1 MSRIL
6 LASLAVSS
14 ALLATG
20 CPLAPGCGAYDGGGD
35 RVYTRGTDMMIV
47 CTNGGYSAT
56 IGSATHEGMVGSAGL
71 TEGTTGAVVSSF
83 TSIYAGVN
91 AFDGDWTQ
99 QTLDTTALDHAD
111 AMCNDLATRS
121 WWAEMAL
128 PEAQAFLLTDP
139 ETGARHVLSLCVDG
153 TSNLAVDGEPSWA
166 GSYSIQ
172 SGSLSISQFD
182 GVVATYLTSQLNVGS
197 DTWVID
203 ENELPA
209 CK

>member
-20 CPLAPGCGAYDGGGD
+20 CPLAPSCGAYDGGGD
-35 RVYTRGTDMMIV
+35 RVYTRGADLMIV

-56 IGSATHEGMVGSAGL
+56 VGTTTHEGMVGGAGL
-71 TEGTTGAVVSSF
+71 TEGESGAVISAWDG
-83 TSIYAGVN
+83 TH
-91 AFDGDWTQ
+91 AFGDRTWTQ
-99 QTLDTTALDHAD
+99 TTLDTTALDHAD
-111 AMCNDLATRS
+111 AMCGDLVTRG

-139 ETGARHVLSLCVDG
+139 ETGARHVLSLCADG
-153 TSNLAVDGEPSWA
+153 SSNLAVDGEPA
-166 GSYSIQ
+166 LVGSYSMQ
-172 SGSLSISQFD
+172 AGELSISQFD
-182 GVVATYLTSQLNVGS
+182 GVLATYLTSQLDVGS
-197 DTWVID
+197 DTWVIL
-203 ENELPA
+203 ENERPA

>member
-6 LASLAVSS
+6 LASLATAS

-35 RVYTRGTDMMIV
+35 RVYTRGADMMIV

-56 IGSATHEGMVGSAGL
+56 IGAASHEGMVGSAGL
-71 TEGTTGAVVSSF
+71 TEGSTGAVVS
-83 TSIYAGVN
+83 AWDGVH
-91 AFDGDWTQ
+91 AFGDGEWSQ
-99 QTLDTTALDHAD
+99 KVLDTTALDHAD
-111 AMCNDLATRS
+111 AMCGDLVTRD

-139 ETGARHVLSLCVDG
+139 ETGARHVLSLCSDG
-153 TSNLAVDGEPSWA
+153 SSILAVDNEPTLT
-166 GSYSIQ
+166 GSYSMQ
-172 SGSLSISQFD
+172 AGELSISQFD
-182 GVVATYLTSQLNVGS
+182 GVLATYLTSQLNVGS
-197 DTWVID
+197 DTWVIL